1 MPKWHSF
8 ASCKTLK
15 EKLDS
20 ISYHLGCGLNTDF
33 YKACLTI
40 LDRMIEYKVPLG
52 EEPEDLIVLTDM
64 GFDEAAHKNP
74 SKPKPFM
81 LEHIRNLFKAAGER
95 VWGQGWNPPRIV
107 IWNLRA
113 EFKDFHATA
122 HQVGVVQLSGWSPN
136 MLKAIQKGGIQVL
149 TPFQGMIA
157 LIRDNRYIPIQRS
170 WQHSHLES
178 RT

>member
-1 MPKWHSF
+1 MSN
-8 ASCKTLK
+8 
-15 EKLDS
+15 
-20 ISYHLGCGLNTDF
+20 HLGSYG
-33 YKACLTI
+33 
-40 LDRMIEYKVPLG
+40 RSKVPVG

-64 GFDEAAHKNP
+64 GFDAAAHENP

-95 VWGQGWNPPRIV
+95 VWGQGWKPPRIV

-113 EFKDFHATA
+113 DFKDFHATA
-122 HQVGVVQLSGWSPN
+122 HQEGVVQLSGWSPN

-149 TPFQGMIA
+149 TPFQGMVA
-157 LIRDNRYIPIQRS
+157 LIRDNRYIPIVRS